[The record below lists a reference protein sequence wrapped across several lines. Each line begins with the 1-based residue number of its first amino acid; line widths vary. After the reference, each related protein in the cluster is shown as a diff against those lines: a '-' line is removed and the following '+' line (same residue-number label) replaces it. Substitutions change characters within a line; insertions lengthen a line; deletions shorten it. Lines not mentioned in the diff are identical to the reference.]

1 MNVFVDAD
9 SLLSTSDSIA
19 TSSRISQ
26 KSSPSPSIREKAVRS
41 FRVPTPDLQWSNKKQ
56 RKYSVDK
63 NIETLDDIAT
73 TARQVID
80 TITKDNSSN
89 ASATLSM
96 TDHFAQSV
104 AGALKQIPAQ
114 SQFRCMAKIMKI
126 LDIYNRG
133 KKIQIIEI
141 DLP

>member
-1 MNVFVDAD
+1 M
-9 SLLSTSDSIA
+9 
-19 TSSRISQ
+19 
-26 KSSPSPSIREKAVRS
+26 RS
-41 FRVPTPDLQWSNKKQ
+41 FRVPTPDLQWSNKKR

-63 NIETLDDIAT
+63 NIEALDDIAT

-80 TITKDNSSN
+80 TISKDNSN

-114 SQFRCMAKIMKI
+114 SQFRCITKIMEI
-126 LDIYNRG
+126 LDIH
-133 KKIQIIEI
+133 IQ
-141 DLP
+141 